1 MRRSGLTRARTRV
14 VVIGIALVMAVAATA
29 PAQVVTSID
38 EDRVQLAMDL
48 WAFAFSAQLF
58 VTESSA
64 VSVALVPFGLLH
76 SLNLRSGI
84 TNGYVFHDVV
94 RVGFRAYPFLGDPSR
109 LLAGISAGVQASYGA
124 GHEYYDPR
132 NGQPVSSL
140 TVRGGTLAPSVG
152 VSTRLFEWLFLEA
165 TFGTGLTVRRVME
178 AIGDYYAGEVGD
190 TAAGLVPVGSF
201 KVGVSF

>member
-1 MRRSGLTRARTRV
+1 MKRNGFTRTTTRAV
-14 VVIGIALVMAVAATA
+14 AIGIALVLAVAAAA
-29 PAQVVTSID
+29 PAQVVKSID
-38 EDRVQLAMDL
+38 GDRVQLGVDL
-48 WAFAFSAQLF
+48 AAFALSAQVF

-64 VSVALVPFGLLH
+64 VSVAVVPFGLVH
-76 SLNLRSGI
+76 SLNLGSGI
-84 TNGYVFHDVV
+84 TRSYAFHDVV
-94 RVGFRAYPFLGDPSR
+94 RVGFRAYRFLGDPSR
-109 LLAGISAGVQASYGA
+109 LLAGISAGVQGSYGS
-124 GHEYYDPR
+124 GHEYYDPG
-132 NGQPVSSL
+132 NGLPISSL

-152 VSTRLFEWLFLEA
+152 VSTKLFEWLFLEA